1 MKKLS
6 VVPIGTALVLLM
18 AAPALAHVTV
28 QPPEAPTGSFFAFAV
43 RVPNE
48 RPDAATTE
56 VEVQFPETVTNVSVQ
71 PHPGWDYEVK
81 MKTLDEPIEVFG
93 EEVTEAV
100 DTITWSGGTIAP
112 GEFDEFGFSVRTPDE
127 PGELVFPALQTY
139 EGGEVVEW
147 IGDEESEEPAAEVR
161 VLDLGLGEHEG
172 ELSLLAELAQGS
184 SDGDGDSGS
193 AESAPTS
200 DEGTDVMT
208 WVALVVGA
216 AGLLVGG
223 AALARGKK

>member
-1 MKKLS
+1 MRKSS
-6 VVPIGTALVLLM
+6 VAPMAGAFVLLM

-48 RPDAATTE
+48 RPDASTTK

-100 DTITWSGGTIAP
+100 DTITWSGGTIGP

-139 EGGEVVEW
+139 DSGEVVEW
-147 IGDEESEEPAAEVR
+147 IGDEGSEEPAAEVR
-161 VLDLGLGEHEG
+161 ILDLGLGEHEG
-172 ELSLLAELAQGS
+172 ELSLLAELAQRS
-184 SDGDGDSGS
+184 SDGDSGPV
-193 AESAPTS
+193 APAPAS
-200 DEGTDVMT
+200 GEGTDSMT
-208 WVALVVGA
+208 WVALIVGV
-216 AGLLVGG
+216 AGLVVGG

>member
-1 MKKLS
+1 MRKSS
-6 VVPIGTALVLLM
+6 VAPMAGAFVLLM

-48 RPDAATTE
+48 RPDASTTK

-100 DTITWSGGTIAP
+100 DTITWSANRQETRSTP
-112 GEFDEFGFSVRTPDE
+112 TRVRNSTDSV
-127 PGELVFPALQTY
+127 
-139 EGGEVVEW
+139 
-147 IGDEESEEPAAEVR
+147 
-161 VLDLGLGEHEG
+161 
-172 ELSLLAELAQGS
+172 SLLNLPAYS
-184 SDGDGDSGS
+184 S
-193 AESAPTS
+193 
-200 DEGTDVMT
+200 GT
-208 WVALVVGA
+208 
-216 AGLLVGG
+216 
-223 AALARGKK
+223 RS